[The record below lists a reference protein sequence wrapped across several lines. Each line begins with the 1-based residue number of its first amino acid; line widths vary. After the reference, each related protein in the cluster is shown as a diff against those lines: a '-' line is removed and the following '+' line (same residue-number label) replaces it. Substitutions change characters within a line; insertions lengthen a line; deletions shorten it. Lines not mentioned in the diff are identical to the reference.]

1 MNLANHEHISGPID
15 RPRRAA
21 MIAGLL
27 ALIALAACSGGS
39 DSSADESASDTVATT
54 STVAEPTTTT
64 TTIPPILAPL
74 TGLSVDAPIIRPAL
88 VVKIDNH
95 PKARPQWGLNQAD
108 IVYEENVEMLTR
120 FAAVFHTNDSD
131 PVGPI
136 RSGRKQDV
144 DLLESLNSPL
154 FAWSGGN
161 AEVTKLIRA
170 STMVDLSY
178 SVANQEGGY
187 RREGSRSAP
196 HNLLAETTK
205 LWTLA
210 PEGAQPPPAQFS
222 YRAADEAIPATARET
237 AGIKLSMDGV
247 RVLWEWS
254 SEFGRFL
261 RSQDDK
267 PHVDFQ
273 DVRVNA
279 ANVVVLYVSYS
290 KSGYSPVAKTL
301 GSGEAWVFTAGK
313 LFQGTWERSDAGQP
327 FILKDTAGAPIK
339 LTPGNTWVELTR
351 VGKGV
356 SYLAGTD
363 PTSFKYP

>member
-1 MNLANHEHISGPID
+1 ML
-15 RPRRAA
+15 RPSRIVR
-21 MIAGLL
+21 AGLL
-27 ALIALAACSGGS
+27 GALIFIAACGGGS
-39 DSSADESASDTVATT
+39 ETSVDEAVAEDSAATQTTVAETTTT
-54 STVAEPTTTT
+54 ST
-64 TTIPPILAPL
+64 TIPAVLAPL
-74 TGLSVDAPIIRPAL
+74 TGLPVDSPIARPAL

-120 FAAVFHTNDSD
+120 FAAVYHSNGSD
-131 PVGPI
+131 PVGPV

-144 DLLESLNSPL
+144 DLLESLNAPL

-170 STMVDLSY
+170 STMVDLSH
-178 SVANQEGGY
+178 SAANDAGGY
-187 RREGSRSAP
+187 RRESSRSAP

-210 PEGAQPPPAQFS
+210 PEGAQPPPPQFE
-222 YRAADEAIPATARET
+222 YRAATEAIPPTARET
-237 AGIKLSMDGV
+237 GGVKLTMDGV

-254 SEFGRFL
+254 SEFSRFI

-267 PHVDFQ
+267 PHVDFD

-279 ANVVVLYVSYS
+279 ANVVVLYVNYS
-290 KSGYSPVAKTL
+290 KSGISPVARTI

-313 LFQGTWERSDAGQP
+313 LFQGTWERDDAAKP
-327 FILKDTAGAPIK
+327 FTLKDTAGDVIK

-356 SYLAGTD
+356 SYLPGTD
-363 PTSFKYP
+363 PASFKYP

>member
-1 MNLANHEHISGPID
+1 MSSTS
-15 RPRRAA
+15 RRFVGL
-21 MIAGLL
+21 AGLVAVL
-27 ALIALAACSGGS
+27 TVSACSGGS
-39 DSSADESASDTVATT
+39 ENAGESAGVDVAETT
-54 STVAEPTTTT
+54 STVAESTTTT
-64 TTIPPILAPL
+64 TTIPPVLAPL
-74 TGLSVDAPIIRPAL
+74 TGLPVAAPVTRPAL

-108 IVYEENVEMLTR
+108 IVFEENVEMLTR

-144 DLLESLNSPL
+144 DLLESLNAPL

-161 AEVTKLIRA
+161 SEVTKLIRA
-170 STMVDLSY
+170 STMVDLSH
-178 SVANQEGGY
+178 SSANDEGGY
-187 RREGSRSAP
+187 RRESSRSAP
-196 HNLLAETTK
+196 HNLLADTSK

-210 PEGAQPPPAQFS
+210 PEGAAPPPAQFA
-222 YRAADEAIPATARET
+222 YRAADESIPATARET

-254 SEFGRFL
+254 SEFSRFL

-267 PHVDFQ
+267 PHVDVD

-279 ANVVVLYVSYS
+279 ANVVVLYVQYS
-290 KSGYSPVAKTL
+290 KSGYSPVAKTI

-313 LFQGTWERSDAGQP
+313 LFQGTWERSDAGVP
-327 FILKDTAGAPIK
+327 FLLKDTAGTEIA
-339 LTPGNTWVELTR
+339 LTPGNTWVELVR
-351 VGKGV
+351 IGKGI
-356 SYLAGTD
+356 SYLPGTD

>member
-1 MNLANHEHISGPID
+1 VLRI
-15 RPRRAA
+15 RRRAA
-21 MIAGLL
+21 LAAGLVAML
-27 ALIALAACSGGS
+27 ALAACGGGT
-39 DSSADESASDTVATT
+39 DTATEEVAAEQPATETT
-54 STVAEPTTTT
+54 TAPEPTTTT

-74 TGLSVDAPIIRPAL
+74 TGLPVDAEITRPAL

-120 FAAVFHTNDSD
+120 FAAVFHSNDSD

-144 DLLESLNSPL
+144 DLLESLNAPL

-170 STMVDLSY
+170 STMIDLSH
-178 SVANQEGGY
+178 SSANEKGGY

-196 HNLLAETTK
+196 HNLLADTSK

-210 PEGAQPPPAQFS
+210 PEGAQPPPAQFE
-222 YRAADEAIPATARET
+222 YRAAAEAIPGTARET
-237 AGIKLSMDGV
+237 GGVKLTMDGV
-247 RVLWEWS
+247 RVLWEWNTDFS
-254 SEFGRFL
+254 RFL

-267 PHVDFQ
+267 PHVDVT
-273 DVRVNA
+273 DERINA
-279 ANVVVLYVSYS
+279 ANVVVLYVNYS
-290 KSGYSPVAKTL
+290 KSGISPVAKTI

-313 LFQGTWERSDAGQP
+313 LFQGTWERLEAGKP
-327 FILKDTAGAPIK
+327 FVLKDTAGSVIK

-351 VGKGV
+351 VGNGV
-356 SYLAGTD
+356 SYLPGTPPD
-363 PTSFKYP
+363 SFDYP

>member
-1 MNLANHEHISGPID
+1 MTLA
-15 RPRRAA
+15 RRVSTIGGIAA
-21 MIAGLL
+21 LVL
-27 ALIALAACSGGS
+27 VTACGWGT
-39 DSSADESASDTVATT
+39 DGASDEAATPETVAPTT
-54 STVAEPTTTT
+54 TVAETTTTT

-74 TGLSVDAPIIRPAL
+74 TGLPVDAPLTRPAL
-88 VVKIDNH
+88 VAKIDNH

-108 IVYEENVEMLTR
+108 IVFEENVEMLTR

-154 FAWSGGN
+154 FVWSGGN
-161 AEVTKLIRA
+161 AEVTRLIRS
-170 STMVDLSY
+170 STMVDLSH
-178 SVANQEGGY
+178 SSANDAGGY
-187 RREGSRSAP
+187 RRESSRSAP
-196 HNLLAETTK
+196 HNLIADTSK

-210 PEGAQPPPAQFS
+210 PEGAAPPAAQFT
-222 YRAADEAIPATARET
+222 YRAADEAIPSTARET

-254 SEFGRFL
+254 TEFGRFL

-267 PHVDFQ
+267 PHVDVD
-273 DVRVNA
+273 DVRINS
-279 ANVVVLYVSYS
+279 ANVVVLYVQYS
-290 KSGYSPVAKTL
+290 KSGYSPVAKTI

-313 LFQGTWERSDAGQP
+313 LFQGTWERADAGDP
-327 FILKDTAGAPIK
+327 FTLKDTAGNEIK
-339 LTPGNTWVELTR
+339 LTPGNTWVELPR

-356 SYLAGTD
+356 SYLPGTD

>member
-1 MNLANHEHISGPID
+1 MLSTS
-15 RPRRAA
+15 RRVLQVG
-21 MIAGLL
+21 GLT
-27 ALIALAACSGGS
+27 ALLVVAACSGGS
-39 DSSADESASDTVATT
+39 GGSGDASAIQDTAAPATT
-54 STVAEPTTTT
+54 AESTTTT

-74 TGLSVDAPIIRPAL
+74 TGLTVDAPITRPAL

-108 IVYEENVEMLTR
+108 IVFEENVEMLTR
-120 FAAVFHTNDSD
+120 FAAVFHTTDSD

-136 RSGRKQDV
+136 RSGRRQDV
-144 DLLESLNSPL
+144 DLLESFNAPL

-170 STMVDLSY
+170 STMVDLSH
-178 SVANQEGGY
+178 SAANDAGGY
-187 RREGSRSAP
+187 RRESSRSAP
-196 HNLLAETTK
+196 HNLIADTSK

-210 PEGAQPPPAQFS
+210 PEGAAPPPAQFA

-254 SEFGRFL
+254 SEFSRFL

-267 PHVDFQ
+267 PHVDVD
-273 DVRVNA
+273 DVRINA
-279 ANVVVLYVSYS
+279 ANVVVLYVQYS
-290 KSGYSPVAKTL
+290 KSGYSPVAKTI

-313 LFQGTWERSDAGQP
+313 LFQGTWERDEAGKP
-327 FILKDTAGAPIK
+327 FTLKDTAGNEIK
-339 LTPGNTWVELTR
+339 LTPGNTWVQLPR
-351 VGKGV
+351 IGKGV
-356 SYLAGTD
+356 SYLPGTD
-363 PTSFKYP
+363 PTTFAYP

>member
-1 MNLANHEHISGPID
+1 VLSTSRRVLQVGGLA
-15 RPRRAA
+15 A
-21 MIAGLL
+21 LL
-27 ALIALAACSGGS
+27 VVAACSGGS
-39 DSSADESASDTVATT
+39 GGSGDESATQDTAAPTT
-54 STVAEPTTTT
+54 TAESTTTT

-74 TGLSVDAPIIRPAL
+74 TGLAVDAPITRPAL

-108 IVYEENVEMLTR
+108 IVFEENVEMLTR
-120 FAAVFHTNDSD
+120 FAAVFHTTDSD

-136 RSGRKQDV
+136 RSGRRQDV
-144 DLLESLNSPL
+144 DLLESFNAPL

-170 STMVDLSY
+170 STMVDLSH
-178 SVANQEGGY
+178 SAANDAGGY
-187 RREGSRSAP
+187 RRESSRSAP
-196 HNLLAETTK
+196 HNLIADTSK

-210 PEGAQPPPAQFS
+210 PEGAAPPQAQFA

-254 SEFGRFL
+254 AEFSRFL

-267 PHVDFQ
+267 PHVDVE
-273 DVRVNA
+273 DVRINA
-279 ANVVVLYVSYS
+279 ANVVVLYVQYS
-290 KSGYSPVAKTL
+290 KSGYSPVAKTI

-313 LFQGTWERSDAGQP
+313 LFQGTWERDDAGKP
-327 FILKDTAGAPIK
+327 FTLKDTAGNEIK
-339 LTPGNTWVELTR
+339 LTPGNTWVQLPR
-351 VGKGV
+351 IGKGV
-356 SYLAGTD
+356 SYLPGTD
-363 PTSFKYP
+363 PTTFAYP

>member
-1 MNLANHEHISGPID
+1 MLASW
-15 RPRRAA
+15 RSRAA
-21 MIAGLL
+21 FTAALL
-27 ALIALAACSGGS
+27 ALTVLAACSGGT
-39 DSSADESASDTVATT
+39 DTATDE
-54 STVAEPTTTT
+54 TVAEPAAVATTVAETTTT
-64 TTIPPILAPL
+64 TTTLPPIVAPL
-74 TGLSVDAPIIRPAL
+74 TGLPVDAAITRPAL

-108 IVYEENVEMLTR
+108 IVFEENVEMLTR

-144 DLLESLNSPL
+144 DLLESFNAPL

-170 STMVDLSY
+170 STMIDLSH
-178 SVANQEGGY
+178 SAADKAGGY

-196 HNLLAETTK
+196 HNLLADTSK

-210 PEGAQPPPAQFS
+210 PEGATPPQAQFTH
-222 YRAADEAIPATARET
+222 RAADEAIPATARET
-237 AGIKLSMDGV
+237 GGAKLTMDGV
-247 RVLWEWS
+247 KVLWEWNADFS
-254 SEFGRFL
+254 RFV

-267 PHVDFQ
+267 PHVDID

-279 ANVVVLYVSYS
+279 ANVVVLFVQYS
-290 KSGYSPVAKTL
+290 KSGYSPVAKTK

-313 LFQGTWERSDAGQP
+313 LFQGTWERDDAAKP
-327 FILKDTAGAPIK
+327 FTLKDTAGNVIA
-339 LTPGNTWVELTR
+339 LTPGNTWVELVR
-351 VGKGV
+351 VGKAI
-356 SYLAGTD
+356 SFLPGTD

>member
-1 MNLANHEHISGPID
+1 MFSTSRRVLQIGGLA
-15 RPRRAA
+15 A
-21 MIAGLL
+21 LL
-27 ALIALAACSGGS
+27 VVTACSGGS
-39 DSSADESASDTVATT
+39 GGSADESATQETVAPATT
-54 STVAEPTTTT
+54 AESTTTT

-74 TGLSVDAPIIRPAL
+74 TGLAVDAPITRPAL
-88 VVKIDNH
+88 VVKVDNH

-108 IVYEENVEMLTR
+108 IVFEENVEMLTR

-144 DLLESLNSPL
+144 DLLESFNAPL

-170 STMVDLSY
+170 STMVDLSH
-178 SVANQEGGY
+178 SAANDAGGY
-187 RREGSRSAP
+187 RRESSRSAP
-196 HNLLAETTK
+196 HNLIADTSK

-210 PEGAQPPPAQFS
+210 PQGATPPPAQFV
-222 YRAADEAIPATARET
+222 YRASDETIPATARET

-254 SEFGRFL
+254 AEFSRFL

-267 PHVDFQ
+267 PHVDVD
-273 DVRVNA
+273 DVRINA
-279 ANVVVLYVSYS
+279 ANVVVLYVQYS
-290 KSGYSPVAKTL
+290 KSGYSPVAKTI

-313 LFQGTWERSDAGQP
+313 LFQGTWERDDAGKP
-327 FILKDTAGAPIK
+327 FTLKDTAGNEIK
-339 LTPGNTWVELTR
+339 LTPGNTWVELPR
-351 VGKGV
+351 IGKGV
-356 SYLAGTD
+356 SYLPGTD
-363 PTSFKYP
+363 PTTFAYP

>member
-1 MNLANHEHISGPID
+1 MLSTS
-15 RPRRAA
+15 RRVLQVG
-21 MIAGLL
+21 GLT
-27 ALIALAACSGGS
+27 ALLVVAACSGGTGGS
-39 DSSADESASDTVATT
+39 GEESATQETAAPATT
-54 STVAEPTTTT
+54 AESTTTT

-74 TGLSVDAPIIRPAL
+74 TGLAVDAPITRPAMA
-88 VVKIDNH
+88 VKIDNH

-108 IVYEENVEMLTR
+108 IVFEENVEMLTR
-120 FAAVFHTNDSD
+120 FAAVFHSSDSD

-136 RSGRKQDV
+136 RSGRRQDV
-144 DLLESLNSPL
+144 DLLESFNAPL

-170 STMVDLSY
+170 STMVDLSH
-178 SVANQEGGY
+178 SAANDAGGY
-187 RREGSRSAP
+187 RRESSRSAP
-196 HNLLAETTK
+196 HNLIADTSK

-210 PEGAQPPPAQFS
+210 PEGAAPPQAQFA

-267 PHVDFQ
+267 PHVDVD
-273 DVRVNA
+273 DVRINA
-279 ANVVVLYVSYS
+279 ANVVVLYVQYS
-290 KSGYSPVAKTL
+290 KSGYSPVAKTI

-313 LFQGTWERSDAGQP
+313 LFQGTWERDEAGKP
-327 FILKDTAGAPIK
+327 FTLKDTAGNEIK
-339 LTPGNTWVELTR
+339 LTPGNTWVQLPR
-351 VGKGV
+351 IGKGV
-356 SYLAGTD
+356 SYLPGTD
-363 PTSFKYP
+363 PTTFAYP

>member
-1 MNLANHEHISGPID
+1 VLSTSRRVLRVGGLA
-15 RPRRAA
+15 A
-21 MIAGLL
+21 LL
-27 ALIALAACSGGS
+27 VVAACSGGS
-39 DSSADESASDTVATT
+39 SGSGDESATQDTAASTT
-54 STVAEPTTTT
+54 TAESTTTT

-74 TGLSVDAPIIRPAL
+74 TGLPVDASITRPAL

-108 IVYEENVEMLTR
+108 IVFEENVEMLTR

-144 DLLESLNSPL
+144 DLLESFNAPL

-170 STMVDLSY
+170 STMVDLSH
-178 SVANQEGGY
+178 SAANDVGGY
-187 RREGSRSAP
+187 RRESSRSAP
-196 HNLLAETTK
+196 HNLIADTSK

-210 PEGAQPPPAQFS
+210 PEGATPPQAQFT

-237 AGIKLSMDGV
+237 AGIKLTMDGV

-254 SEFGRFL
+254 TEFSRFL

-267 PHVDFQ
+267 PHVDVD
-273 DVRVNA
+273 DVRINA
-279 ANVVVLYVSYS
+279 ANVVVLYVQYS
-290 KSGYSPVAKTL
+290 KSGYSPVARTI

-313 LFQGTWERSDAGQP
+313 LFQGTWERDDAAKP
-327 FILKDTAGAPIK
+327 FVLKDTAGNNIT

-356 SYLAGTD
+356 SYLPGTD
-363 PTSFKYP
+363 PTSFSYP

>member
-1 MNLANHEHISGPID
+1 MLSTS
-15 RPRRAA
+15 RRVLQVG
-21 MIAGLL
+21 GLT
-27 ALIALAACSGGS
+27 ALLVVAACSGGTGGS
-39 DSSADESASDTVATT
+39 GEESATQETAAPATT
-54 STVAEPTTTT
+54 AESTTTT

-74 TGLSVDAPIIRPAL
+74 TGLAVDAPITRPAMA
-88 VVKIDNH
+88 VKIDNH

-108 IVYEENVEMLTR
+108 IVFEENVEMLTR
-120 FAAVFHTNDSD
+120 FAAVFHTTDSD

-136 RSGRKQDV
+136 RSGRRQDV
-144 DLLESLNSPL
+144 DLLESFNAPL

-170 STMVDLSY
+170 STMVDLSH
-178 SVANQEGGY
+178 SAANDAGGY
-187 RREGSRSAP
+187 RRESSRSAP
-196 HNLLAETTK
+196 HNLIADTSK

-210 PEGAQPPPAQFS
+210 PEGAAPPQAQFA

-267 PHVDFQ
+267 PHVDVD
-273 DVRVNA
+273 DVRINA
-279 ANVVVLYVSYS
+279 ANVVVLYVQYS
-290 KSGYSPVAKTL
+290 KSGYSPVAKTI

-313 LFQGTWERSDAGQP
+313 LFQGTWERDEAGKP
-327 FILKDTAGAPIK
+327 FTLKDTAGNEIK
-339 LTPGNTWVELTR
+339 LTPGNTWVQLPR
-351 VGKGV
+351 IGKGV
-356 SYLAGTD
+356 SYLPGTD
-363 PTSFKYP
+363 PTTFAYP

>member
-1 MNLANHEHISGPID
+1 MLSTS
-15 RPRRAA
+15 RRVLQVG
-21 MIAGLL
+21 GLT
-27 ALIALAACSGGS
+27 ALLVVAACSGGS
-39 DSSADESASDTVATT
+39 GGSGDESATPETAAPATT
-54 STVAEPTTTT
+54 AESTTTT

-74 TGLSVDAPIIRPAL
+74 TGLAVDAPITRPAL

-108 IVYEENVEMLTR
+108 IVFEENVEMLTR
-120 FAAVFHTNDSD
+120 FAAVFHTTDSD

-136 RSGRKQDV
+136 RSGRRQDV
-144 DLLESLNSPL
+144 DLLESFNAPL

-170 STMVDLSY
+170 STMVDLSH
-178 SVANQEGGY
+178 SAANDAGGY
-187 RREGSRSAP
+187 RRESSRSAP
-196 HNLLAETTK
+196 HNLIADTSK

-210 PEGAQPPPAQFS
+210 PEGAAPPQAQFA

-267 PHVDFQ
+267 PHVDVD
-273 DVRVNA
+273 DVRINA
-279 ANVVVLYVSYS
+279 ANVVVLYVQYS
-290 KSGYSPVAKTL
+290 KSGYSPVAKTI

-313 LFQGTWERSDAGQP
+313 LFQGTWERDEAGKP
-327 FILKDTAGAPIK
+327 FTLKDTAGNEIK
-339 LTPGNTWVELTR
+339 LTPGNTWVQLPR
-351 VGKGV
+351 IGKGV
-356 SYLAGTD
+356 SYLPGTD
-363 PTSFKYP
+363 PTTFAYP

>member
-1 MNLANHEHISGPID
+1 VLSTS
-15 RPRRAA
+15 RRVLQVG
-21 MIAGLL
+21 GLT
-27 ALIALAACSGGS
+27 ALLVVAACSGGTGGS
-39 DSSADESASDTVATT
+39 GEESATPETAAPATT
-54 STVAEPTTTT
+54 AESTTTT

-74 TGLSVDAPIIRPAL
+74 TGLAVDAPITRPAL

-108 IVYEENVEMLTR
+108 IVFEENVEMLTR
-120 FAAVFHTNDSD
+120 FAAVFHTTDSD

-136 RSGRKQDV
+136 RSGRRQDV
-144 DLLESLNSPL
+144 DLLESFNAPL

-170 STMVDLSY
+170 STMVDLSH
-178 SVANQEGGY
+178 SAANDAGGY
-187 RREGSRSAP
+187 RRESSRSAP
-196 HNLLAETTK
+196 HNLIADTSK

-210 PEGAQPPPAQFS
+210 PEGAAPPQAQFA

-267 PHVDFQ
+267 PHVDVD
-273 DVRVNA
+273 DVRINA
-279 ANVVVLYVSYS
+279 ANVVVLYVQYS
-290 KSGYSPVAKTL
+290 KSGYSPVAKTI

-313 LFQGTWERSDAGQP
+313 LFQGTWERDEAGKP
-327 FILKDTAGAPIK
+327 FTLKDTAGNEIK
-339 LTPGNTWVELTR
+339 LTPGNTWVQLPR
-351 VGKGV
+351 IGKGV
-356 SYLAGTD
+356 SYLPGTD
-363 PTSFKYP
+363 PTTFAYP

>member
-1 MNLANHEHISGPID
+1 VLSTS
-15 RPRRAA
+15 RRVLQVG
-21 MIAGLL
+21 GLT
-27 ALIALAACSGGS
+27 ALLVVAACSGGTGGS
-39 DSSADESASDTVATT
+39 GEESATQETAAPATT
-54 STVAEPTTTT
+54 AESTTTT

-74 TGLSVDAPIIRPAL
+74 TGLAVDAPITRPAL

-108 IVYEENVEMLTR
+108 IVFEENVEMLTR
-120 FAAVFHTNDSD
+120 FAAVFHTTDSD

-136 RSGRKQDV
+136 RSGRRQDV
-144 DLLESLNSPL
+144 DLLESFNAPL

-170 STMVDLSY
+170 STMVDLSH
-178 SVANQEGGY
+178 SAANDAGGY
-187 RREGSRSAP
+187 RRESSRSAP
-196 HNLLAETTK
+196 HNLIADTSK

-210 PEGAQPPPAQFS
+210 PEGAAPPQAQFA

-267 PHVDFQ
+267 PHVDVD
-273 DVRVNA
+273 DVRINA
-279 ANVVVLYVSYS
+279 ANVVVLYVQYS
-290 KSGYSPVAKTL
+290 KSGYSPVAKTI

-313 LFQGTWERSDAGQP
+313 LFQGTWERDEAGKP
-327 FILKDTAGAPIK
+327 FTLKDTAGNEIK
-339 LTPGNTWVELTR
+339 LTPGNTWVQLPR
-351 VGKGV
+351 IGKGV
-356 SYLAGTD
+356 SYLPGTD
-363 PTSFKYP
+363 PTTFAYP

>member
-1 MNLANHEHISGPID
+1 VLSTS
-15 RPRRAA
+15 RRVLQVG
-21 MIAGLL
+21 GLT
-27 ALIALAACSGGS
+27 ALLVVAACSGGS
-39 DSSADESASDTVATT
+39 GGSGDESATQDTVAPTT
-54 STVAEPTTTT
+54 TAESTTTT

-74 TGLSVDAPIIRPAL
+74 TGLTVDAPITRPAL

-108 IVYEENVEMLTR
+108 IVFEENVEMLTR
-120 FAAVFHTNDSD
+120 FAAVFHTADSD

-136 RSGRKQDV
+136 RSGRRQDV
-144 DLLESLNSPL
+144 DLLESFNAPL

-170 STMVDLSY
+170 STMVDLSH
-178 SVANQEGGY
+178 SAANDAGGY
-187 RREGSRSAP
+187 RRESSRSAP
-196 HNLLAETTK
+196 HNLIADTSK

-210 PEGAQPPPAQFS
+210 PEGAAPPQAQFA

-254 SEFGRFL
+254 SEFSRFL

-267 PHVDFQ
+267 PHVDVD
-273 DVRVNA
+273 DVRINA
-279 ANVVVLYVSYS
+279 ANVVVLYVQYS
-290 KSGYSPVAKTL
+290 KSGYSPVAKTI

-313 LFQGTWERSDAGQP
+313 LFQGTWERDDAGKP
-327 FILKDTAGAPIK
+327 FTLKDTAGNEIK
-339 LTPGNTWVELTR
+339 LTPGNTWVQLPR
-351 VGKGV
+351 IGKGV
-356 SYLAGTD
+356 SYLPGTD
-363 PTSFKYP
+363 PTTFAYP

>member
-1 MNLANHEHISGPID
+1 MFLAQ
-15 RPRRAA
+15 RRLA
-21 MIAGLL
+21 IASGLL
-27 ALIALAACSGGS
+27 AVLVMSACSGGGASTS
-39 DSSADESASDTVATT
+39 DAPDTAASDT
-54 STVAEPTTTT
+54 TVAASTTTT
-64 TTIPPILAPL
+64 TTIPAILAPL
-74 TGLSVDAPIIRPAL
+74 TGLPVTAAITRPAL

-95 PKARPQWGLNQAD
+95 PKARPQWGVNQAD
-108 IVYEENVEMLTR
+108 IVFEENVEMLTR

-144 DLLESLNSPL
+144 DLLESLNAPL

-161 AEVTKLIRA
+161 VEVTNLIRA
-170 STMVDLSY
+170 STMIDLSY
-178 SVANQEGGY
+178 STANKEGGY

-196 HNLLAETTK
+196 HNLLADTSK

-210 PEGAQPPPAQFS
+210 PEGAASPPAQFV
-222 YRAADEAIPATARET
+222 YRAADEMIPATARET
-237 AGIKLSMDGV
+237 GGVKLTMDGV

-254 SEFGRFL
+254 SEFSRFL

-267 PHVDFQ
+267 AHVDVD

-301 GSGEAWVFTAGK
+301 GAGEAWVLTAGK
-313 LFQGTWERSDAGQP
+313 LFQGTWERDDAAKP
-327 FILKDTAGAPIK
+327 FTLKDTAGNVMK

-356 SYLAGTD
+356 SYLPGTA
-363 PTSFKYP
+363 PTSFQYP

>member
-1 MNLANHEHISGPID
+1 VLSTSRRVLRVGGLA
-15 RPRRAA
+15 A
-21 MIAGLL
+21 LL
-27 ALIALAACSGGS
+27 VVAACSGGS
-39 DSSADESASDTVATT
+39 SGSGDESATQDTAASTT
-54 STVAEPTTTT
+54 TAESTTTT

-74 TGLSVDAPIIRPAL
+74 TGLPVDASITRPAL

-108 IVYEENVEMLTR
+108 IVFEENVEMLTR

-144 DLLESLNSPL
+144 DLLESFNAPL

-170 STMVDLSY
+170 STMVDLSH
-178 SVANQEGGY
+178 SAANDVGGY
-187 RREGSRSAP
+187 RRESSRSAP
-196 HNLLAETTK
+196 HNLIADTSK

-210 PEGAQPPPAQFS
+210 PEGATPPQAQFT

-237 AGIKLSMDGV
+237 AGIKLTMDGV

-254 SEFGRFL
+254 TEFSRFL

-267 PHVDFQ
+267 PHVDVD
-273 DVRVNA
+273 DVRINA
-279 ANVVVLYVSYS
+279 ANVVVLYLQYS
-290 KSGYSPVAKTL
+290 KSGYSPVAKTI
-301 GSGEAWVFTAGK
+301 GS
-313 LFQGTWERSDAGQP
+313 ERRGCSRRANCS
-327 FILKDTAGAPIK
+327 KE
-339 LTPGNTWVELTR
+339 PGSVMMLP
-351 VGKGV
+351 
-356 SYLAGTD
+356 SH
-363 PTSFKYP
+363 SC

>member
-1 MNLANHEHISGPID
+1 V
-15 RPRRAA
+15 
-21 MIAGLL
+21 IARLRGK
-27 ALIALAACSGGS
+27 IGITVGVIGIVALAACGGGS
-39 DSSADESASDTVATT
+39 SQSATDTPAVEESAPETTVG
-54 STVAEPTTTT
+54 EPTTTT
-64 TTIPPILAPL
+64 TTLPPILAPL
-74 TGLSVDAPIIRPAL
+74 TGLPVGAEVMRPAL

-108 IVYEENVEMLTR
+108 IVFEENVEMLTR

-144 DLLESLNSPL
+144 DLLESFNAPL

-170 STMVDLSY
+170 STMIDLSH
-178 SVANQEGGY
+178 SAADKAGGY

-196 HNLLAETTK
+196 HNLLADTSK

-210 PEGAQPPPAQFS
+210 PAGAIPPQAQFA
-222 YRAADEAIPATARET
+222 YRAADEAIPGTARET
-237 AGIKLSMDGV
+237 GGTKLSMDGV
-247 RVLWEWS
+247 KVLWEWNADVS
-254 SEFGRFL
+254 RFV

-267 PHVDFQ
+267 PHVDTE
-273 DVRVNA
+273 DVRINA
-279 ANVVVLYVSYS
+279 ANIVVLFVQYS
-290 KSGYSPVAKTL
+290 KSGYSPVAKTK

-313 LFQGTWERSDAGQP
+313 LFQGTWERDDAAKP
-327 FILKDTAGAPIK
+327 FTLKDTAGDIIK

-356 SYLAGTD
+356 SYLPGTPPD
-363 PTSFKYP
+363 SFPYP